1 MIAVSATARRT
12 MISSSTRRIGAKASN
27 QCQSQFQKLYP
38 INQCQRLHSSLVK
51 SRNSGVRQ
59 IKTNARNNR
68 SMSSAPPSSKPP
80 TSASTEKKK
89 TASSELVPNLA
100 LASVLGGF
108 VSFVF
113 LYSMNAV
120 GRGDGDAAE
129 GNDPLA
135 QLKAEAQDARD
146 HRDRVE
152 GGGRMTEDEIRALES
167 GIVRDHGDADGD
179 RIITDVAVAAPADIA
194 ALEEEANLKIFRKQ
208 QDNGKEVKAKKKP
221 WWRFGF

>member
-1 MIAVSATARRT
+1 
-12 MISSSTRRIGAKASN
+12 
-27 QCQSQFQKLYP
+27 
-38 INQCQRLHSSLVK
+38 
-51 SRNSGVRQ
+51 
-59 IKTNARNNR
+59 
-68 SMSSAPPSSKPP
+68 
-80 TSASTEKKK
+80 
-89 TASSELVPNLA
+89 
-100 LASVLGGF
+100 
-108 VSFVF
+108 
-113 LYSMNAV
+113 MNAV
-120 GRGDGDAAE
+120 GRGDGDASE

-167 GIVRDHGDADGD
+167 GIVRDHGDADGG

-208 QDNGKEVKAKKKP
+208 QDDGKEAKAKKKP

>member
-1 MIAVSATARRT
+1 MISVSATARRT

-27 QCQSQFQKLYP
+27 QSHSQLQK
-38 INQCQRLHSSLVK
+38 IQCQRLHSSLVA
-51 SRNSGVRQ
+51 SRNSRA
-59 IKTNARNNR
+59 KTNARNNR

-108 VSFVF
+108 VTFVF

-152 GGGRMTEDEIRALES
+152 GSGRMTEDEIRALES

-208 QDNGKEVKAKKKP
+208 QDDGKEIKPKKKP

>member
-1 MIAVSATARRT
+1 MISVSATARRT

-27 QCQSQFQKLYP
+27 QSHSQLQKMNSG
-38 INQCQRLHSSLVK
+38 NQCQRLHSSLVA
-51 SRNSGVRQ
+51 SRNSGV
-59 IKTNARNNR
+59 KTNARNNR
-68 SMSSAPPSSKPP
+68 SMSSSAPPSSKPP

-108 VSFVF
+108 VTFVF

-135 QLKAEAQDARD
+135 QLKAEAQDVRD

-152 GGGRMTEDEIRALES
+152 GSGRMTEDEIRALES
-167 GIVRDHGDADGD
+167 GIVRDHGEADGD

-208 QDNGKEVKAKKKP
+208 QDDGKELKPKKKP

>member
-1 MIAVSATARRT
+1 MISVSATARRT

-27 QCQSQFQKLYP
+27 QSHSQLQKMQ
-38 INQCQRLHSSLVK
+38 IQRLHSSLVA
-51 SRNSGVRQ
+51 SRNSRV
-59 IKTNARNNR
+59 KTNARNNR

-108 VSFVF
+108 VTFVF

-152 GGGRMTEDEIRALES
+152 GSGRMTEDEIRALES

-208 QDNGKEVKAKKKP
+208 QDDGKEIKPKKKP